1 MPDPIPRRP
10 RHDDTDADM
19 GTLVRLG
26 REEPQPVPAPAPATD
41 PFQEPVYDPPLEPLP
56 DEPA

>member
-1 MPDPIPRRP
+1 MPEPRERQR
-10 RHDDTDADM
+10 RHDDTAADI

-26 REEPQPVPAPAPATD
+26 REAPPPIPRPATQ
-41 PFQEPVYDPPLEPLP
+41 PFQEPVYDPPLAPLP

>member
-1 MPDPIPRRP
+1 MPEPRERQP
-10 RHDDTDADM
+10 RHDDTAADI

-26 REEPQPVPAPAPATD
+26 REDPPPIPRPATQ

>member
-1 MPDPIPRRP
+1 MPEPRERQP
-10 RHDDTDADM
+10 RHDDTAADI

-26 REEPQPVPAPAPATD
+26 REEPPPIPRPATQ

>member
-1 MPDPIPRRP
+1 MPEPRERQR
-10 RHDDTDADM
+10 RHDDTAADI

-26 REEPQPVPAPAPATD
+26 REEPPPVPRPAIQ
-41 PFQEPVYDPPLEPLP
+41 PFQEPVYPGLPGGYAP

>member
-1 MPDPIPRRP
+1 MPDPIPLRP
-10 RHDDTDADM
+10 RRDPAAADT
-19 GTLVRLG
+19 GSLVALG
-26 REEPQPVPAPAPATD
+26 REEPPPVPEPATN

>member
-1 MPDPIPRRP
+1 MPEPRERQR
-10 RHDDTDADM
+10 RHDDTAADI

-26 REEPQPVPAPAPATD
+26 REEPPPIPRPATQ